1 MNAAYDSPAETSSTR
16 RNGTIARQIPLSFFG
31 MPFGLA
37 GLAGTWLTLAH
48 YHQAPGLI
56 GRVLLVLA
64 GLVWVL
70 VLFLFGRSVV
80 QAPATLGTDLLDQV
94 AGPFASMAVITPM
107 LLAAD
112 GVYPYAPGAG
122 RVLVDVF
129 LAATVLLGGW
139 FAGQWIFGRLE
150 ADHLHPGY
158 FLPTV
163 AGGLVGS
170 ACCAQIGQRRVA
182 EAAFGL
188 GAISWIVLSSVL
200 LARLLFRPPLPASLT
215 PTLAIEVAPP
225 AVATLAYLAID
236 GDRIDAVAVFLGGF
250 GLLMVLAQ
258 LRLLPVYARI
268 KFTPSVWAF
277 TFSGAVVASSA
288 IHWIDDL
295 TFAGQRVY
303 AYLTATAVTL
313 LVGGIATRTLVAVG
327 HKQLIPGPAAWAAAP
342 PRGGQPRRRY
352 QADGS
357 AISRGTRPA
366 SEDSRVGPRPQA
378 SLDHPPVRRM
388 ASRRLRD
395 SSAARQTVT
404 VAEISTPGVD
414 ASNRPALLHR

>member
-1 MNAAYDSPAETSSTR
+1 MNAYAPLTETSSAR
-16 RNGTIARQIPLSFFG
+16 RDGVTAGQIPLSFFG

-48 YHQAPGLI
+48 YHQAPGVI

-70 VLFLFGRSVV
+70 MLFLFGRSVL
-80 QAPATLGTDLLDQV
+80 QAPATLGGDLRDQV

-112 GVYPYAPGAG
+112 GVYPYAPRAG

-139 FAGQWIFGRLE
+139 FTGQWIHGHLE

-170 ACCAQIGQRRVA
+170 ACCAQIGQRRLA

-188 GAISWIVLSSVL
+188 GVISWIALSTIL

-225 AVATLAYLAID
+225 AVAMLAYLALD
-236 GDRIDAVAVFLGGF
+236 GDRIDAVAACLGGF

-258 LRLLPVYARI
+258 LRLLPVYAHI
-268 KFTPSVWAF
+268 EFTPSVWAF

-295 TFAGQRVY
+295 TFAGQRLY
-303 AYLTATAVTL
+303 AYLIATAITL
-313 LVGGIATRTLVAVG
+313 LVGGIATRTLVAAG
-327 HKQLIPGPAAWAAAP
+327 HKQLIP
-342 PRGGQPRRRY
+342 R
-352 QADGS
+352 
-357 AISRGTRPA
+357 
-366 SEDSRVGPRPQA
+366 
-378 SLDHPPVRRM
+378 
-388 ASRRLRD
+388 
-395 SSAARQTVT
+395 ARW
-404 VAEISTPGVD
+404 
-414 ASNRPALLHR
+414 

>member
-1 MNAAYDSPAETSSTR
+1 
-16 RNGTIARQIPLSFFG
+16 

-70 VLFLFGRSVV
+70 MLFLFGRSVL
-80 QAPATLGTDLLDQV
+80 QAPATLRGDLLDQV

-112 GVYPYAPGAG
+112 GVYPYAPRAG
-122 RVLVDVF
+122 GVLVDVF
-129 LAATVLLGGW
+129 LAATVVLGGW
-139 FAGQWIFGRLE
+139 FTRQWISGRLE

-170 ACCAQIGQRRVA
+170 ACCAQIGQRGLA

-188 GAISWIVLSSVL
+188 GVISWIVVGSILFT
-200 LARLLFRPPLPASLT
+200 RLLIGPQLPASLT

-236 GDRIDAVAVFLGGF
+236 GDRINVVVAFLGGF

-288 IHWIDDL
+288 IHFIDDL

-303 AYLTATAVTL
+303 AYLMATAATL

-327 HKQLIPGPAAWAAAP
+327 HKQLIPGPDPWAATP
-342 PRGGQPRRRY
+342 PSGGQPRRRY

-357 AISRGTRPA
+357 DISGGLDRPLTVLVSA
-366 SEDSRVGPRPQA
+366 D
-378 SLDHPPVRRM
+378 DHQQV
-388 ASRRLRD
+388 
-395 SSAARQTVT
+395 
-404 VAEISTPGVD
+404 
-414 ASNRPALLHR
+414 